1 MSRAENRL
9 DGGAGGEKPVAGA
22 ASRRGF
28 LAAAAGAFCAFGA
41 EGPPASPAA
50 RKRPALKLGLVTYNL
65 ARTWD
70 LATIVRN
77 CSEAKFEGVELR
89 TGHAHGVE
97 VSLGEEERE
106 KVRALFRGSPVELA
120 SLGSAFEFHS
130 ADPAELRKNIDG
142 AKEYARLARDVGA
155 KGIKVRPNGLQTA
168 RGILEEVTLRQIGE
182 SLAEVAEEAGKL
194 GVEVR
199 LEVHGSGTSR
209 LENVRKILDFARHEN
224 VGVCWNSN
232 ASDLEGGGLDANFAL
247 VADRIRF
254 VHLRDLYLED
264 YPWRRLFDLLEKSG
278 YRGYCAAEIS
288 ESGDPLRV
296 MRYYRAL
303 FLAYQDAL

>member
-1 MSRAENRL
+1 MSRAEHRS
-9 DGGAGGEKPVAGA
+9 DGGGGVGKP

-28 LAAAAGAFCAFGA
+28 LAAAAVGAFGSALGVEGA
-41 EGPPASPAA
+41 PAPPPR
-50 RKRPALKLGLVTYNL
+50 RKHPALKLGLVTYNL

-70 LATIVRN
+70 LATIVKN
-77 CSEAKFEGVELR
+77 CAEAKFEGVELR

-97 VSLGEEERE
+97 VSLGEEER
-106 KVRALFRGSPVELA
+106 KRVRALFCDSPVELA

-168 RGILEEVTLRQIGE
+168 RGIPEEATLRQIGE

-209 LENVRKILDFARHEN
+209 LANVRKILDCARHEN

-232 ASDLEGGGLDANFAL
+232 ASDLDDGGLEANFAL

-264 YPWRRLFDLLEKSG
+264 YPWRRLFQLLEESG
-278 YRGYCAAEIS
+278 YRGYCSAEIP